1 MAFRVGQ
8 KVVCVDADGAAMLI
22 KDMVYTIKSI
32 DPLAVRKWRLQ
43 IMEIASLQ
51 LYEVSPEFNFVGFAP
66 QRFRPAVDRGGESK
80 GGLFFAP
87 ASWAIQP

>member
-8 KVVCVDADGAAMLI
+8 KVVCVDADGAAMLT
-22 KDMVYTIKSI
+22 KDMIYTIKAI

-66 QRFRPAVDRGGESK
+66 QRFRPAVDRKFDISVFTRMLRCKSK
-80 GGLFFAP
+80 VEV
-87 ASWAIQP
+87 